1 MEAGISWRSLHGK
14 FNDTVEGVDI
24 KDTARPLDGAT
35 ISAFLRS
42 LPAPPLLLGLGE
54 ARHFVGELGEARNE
68 LFRHLVEHEG
78 YRSFAIES
86 DCLKGLVVD
95 DYVTTGT
102 GTLDDVMERGFSHGF
117 GASPANRDLVRWMR
131 AYNEEHDEKLRFF
144 GFDGPLEYWAES
156 PRQALTALHA
166 LLDDPPPA
174 TMVTGETLDTLLGP
188 DDRWSDEATAMDPS
202 LSIGR
207 SADAQR
213 LRLIADDLVALLETQ
228 APRLSTADRERAA
241 LYGRTAVG
249 LLRYHYW
256 MADDS
261 PARWTRLS
269 ALRDAMMA
277 ANLRAVAEH
286 GPALVFASN
295 LHLQRNKSVMAF
307 GDQRLEWWSAGA
319 IAGTHLGDR
328 YAFLASALGTV
339 GDDTPPPD
347 TAEGVLSTLPWARSL
362 VDARRLA
369 AALPEPTP
377 RVSRDFAYFPLDPAQ
392 LGTID
397 GIVFL
402 RQATDLGGPG

>member
-1 MEAGISWRSLHGK
+1 M
-14 FNDTVEGVDI
+14 DI
-24 KDTARPLDGAT
+24 KDTARPLDGADL
-35 ISAFLRS
+35 SAFLRS
-42 LPAPPLLLGLGE
+42 LPAKPLLLGLGE
-54 ARHFVGELGEARNE
+54 ARHFVEELGELRNE
-68 LFRHLVEHEG
+68 IFRHLVEQEG

-86 DCLKGLVVD
+86 DCLRSLLVD

-117 GASPANRDLVRWMR
+117 GASPANRELVRWMR

-166 LLDDPPPA
+166 LLDGPLPC
-174 TMVTGETLDTLLGP
+174 TVVTRETLDSLLGP
-188 DDRWSDEATAMDPS
+188 DDRWSNEATAMDPS
-202 LSIGR
+202 QSIGR

-213 LRLIADDLVALLETQ
+213 LRLIADDLVALLDTQ
-228 APRLSTADRERAA
+228 APGLSVEDREAAA
-241 LYGRTAVG
+241 LYGRTATG

-256 MADDS
+256 MADAS

-295 LHLQRNKSVMAF
+295 LHLQRNKTFMPF
-307 GDQRLEWWSAGA
+307 GDQQLEWWSAGA
-319 IAGTHLGDR
+319 ITATYLGDR
-328 YAFLASALGTV
+328 YAFLASALGTA

-347 TAEGVLSTLPWARSL
+347 TVEGILSTLPWDHAL
-362 VDARRLA
+362 IDARRLA
-369 AALPEPTP
+369 EAIPKPAP
-377 RVSRDFAYFPLDPAQ
+377 RVSHDFAYFPLDPAQ
-392 LGTID
+392 LDTID
-397 GIVFL
+397 GVVFL
-402 RQATDLGGPG
+402 KEAVRLGRLG